1 MFFERSSILPC
12 TKTCQLP
19 SALCSSNSKSKK
31 KKKLCFSEKKFSYA
45 QGRMLTKRKISYNP
59 LYSQMTAD

>member
-1 MFFERSSILPC
+1 MFFERSSILPR

-19 SALCSSNSKSKK
+19 SALCSSNSKAKK
-31 KKKLCFSEKKFSYA
+31 KIMFFRKKISYA

>member
-31 KKKLCFSEKKFSYA
+31 KKNYVFPKKNFL
-45 QGRMLTKRKISYNP
+45 MLKGGC
-59 LYSQMTAD
+59 